1 MRTQEEK
8 AIDTWRR
15 KASGGTSPA
24 HTWISEVEL
33 TDREKIGFYCWSQPA
48 CGVLLWHLTNKCHTI
63 TAIPANTCTGVVKC
77 QALLP
82 T

>member
-8 AIDTWRR
+8 AVDTRRR

-33 TDREKIGFYCWSQPA
+33 PDREKTGFYLTPKSAAFAMTAPA
-48 CGVLLWHLTNKCHTI
+48 DLFREYS
-63 TAIPANTCTGVVKC
+63 
-77 QALLP
+77 
-82 T
+82 

>member
-8 AIDTWRR
+8 AVDTWRR

-33 TDREKIGFYCWSQPA
+33 TDREKTGFYLTPKSAAFALAAPA
-48 CGVLLWHLTNKCHTI
+48 DLFREYS
-63 TAIPANTCTGVVKC
+63 
-77 QALLP
+77 
-82 T
+82 